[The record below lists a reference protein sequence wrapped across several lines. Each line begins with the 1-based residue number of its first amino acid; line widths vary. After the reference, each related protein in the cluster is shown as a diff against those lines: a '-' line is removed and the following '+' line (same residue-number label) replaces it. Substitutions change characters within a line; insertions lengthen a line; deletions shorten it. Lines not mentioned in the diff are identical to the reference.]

1 MVDIITKS
9 LYKKYKYLISFI
21 FIMFGLGFQ
30 ELIVI
35 FIIALLVIGPKRLP
49 DLAKALGKAFR
60 EFKQATDDLKQNF
73 DVDSITKPDIKN
85 HTQPMTN
92 QNQDT
97 LDNQKTKDE
106 AI

>member
-1 MVDIITKS
+1 
-9 LYKKYKYLISFI
+9 
-21 FIMFGLGFQ
+21 MFGLGFQ

-73 DVDSITKPDIKN
+73 DVDSITKPDSKIN
-85 HTQPMTN
+85 TPPMTN

-97 LDNQKTKDE
+97 VDTEKTKDE
-106 AI
+106 TVK